1 MNTKK
6 EYIQAPNGIEY
17 SRTSFVKK
25 SQEFRFFGEL
35 SFVRYSEVRLALGYL
50 TQILRTIESND
61 TSSKHQ

>member
-17 SRTSFVKK
+17 SRNSFVKK
-25 SQEFRFFGEL
+25 SQEFRFFGGA
-35 SFVRYSEVRLALGYL
+35 FVGYSEVRLALGYL
-50 TQILRTIESND
+50 TQNLRTIESND

>member
-25 SQEFRFFGEL
+25 SQEFRFFWG
-35 SFVRYSEVRLALGYL
+35 VLGYL
-50 TQILRTIESND
+50 TQNLRTIESND